1 MIAAY
6 ILVKL
11 APGADIAKVRHALQE
26 PGIKGV
32 DLVLGPWDAFVRCE
46 APDSGELGVLAQ
58 RVRGC
63 PGVTDSLTCPVLQA

>member
-11 APGADIAKVRHALQE
+11 APGADIGKVRHALQE

-32 DLVLGPWDAFVRCE
+32 DMVFGPWDAFVRCE
-46 APDSGELGVLAQ
+46 AADTGQLGTIAQ
-58 RVRGC
+58 QVRGC
-63 PGVTDSLTCPVLQA
+63 PGVSDSLTCPVL

>member
-11 APGADIAKVRHALQE
+11 ASDADVAKVRHALQE

-46 APDSGELGVLAQ
+46 ARDTAELGLLAQ
-58 RVRGC
+58 RVRAC
-63 PGVTDSLTCPVLQA
+63 PGVADSLTCPVV